1 MIKKFLVI
9 LMFLNVAFVKAQHND
24 PLITKDTLAQQKWV
38 DSLLNKM
45 TVEEKIGQLFKF
57 AE

>member
-9 LMFLNVAFVKAQHND
+9 LMLLNVVFVKAQSND

-45 TVEEKIGQLFKF
+45 TVEEKIG
-57 AE
+57 